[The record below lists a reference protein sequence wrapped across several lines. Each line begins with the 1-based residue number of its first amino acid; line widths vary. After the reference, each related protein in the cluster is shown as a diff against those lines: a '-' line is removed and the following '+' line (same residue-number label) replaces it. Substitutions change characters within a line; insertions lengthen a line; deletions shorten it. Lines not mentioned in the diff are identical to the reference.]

1 MTIIVGIVCGK
12 ALVMAS
18 DSQAMTSRGVDVKR
32 LDYTKIYKFDLNSD
46 LKVLITGA
54 GETPFI
60 TRAVEVLQDRWREKR
75 VTTNREL
82 ADLAE
87 ETMNMIQK
95 RYVIDRLKE
104 LGVAKSKDLRKP
116 ELEESFSLQ
125 ELGRTP
131 AFVLMLGVLDKTEA
145 SIYIIH
151 PDGVAEKV
159 ERYSSLGSGSAY
171 AEYLLARLCCQGLKI
186 EEAIKLAIYVI
197 EEVKKIDP
205 NCGGPT
211 QLSVIT
217 EAGIAEKTAMEIKKL
232 VDEIMSKDAEL
243 TKISR
248 GTILGRKE
256 DLRETMQD
264 KMMESAREK
273 SSK

>member
-60 TRAVEVLQDRWREKR
+60 TRAVEVLQNRWKEKR

-116 ELEESFSLQ
+116 GLEESFSLQ

-131 AFVLMLGVLDKTEA
+131 AFVLMLGVLDRTEA

-151 PDGVAEKV
+151 PDGVAEKE

-186 EEAIKLAIYVI
+186 DEAIKLGIYVI

-211 QLSVIT
+211 QLSVIS
-217 EAGIAEKTAMEIKKL
+217 EAGIVEKTATEIKTL
-232 VDEIMSKDAEL
+232 VDGIMSKDAEL

-256 DLRETMQD
+256 DLREIIQD
-264 KMMESAREK
+264 KMIESAREK

>member
-60 TRAVEVLQDRWREKR
+60 TRAVEVLQSRWREKR

-95 RYVIDRLKE
+95 RYVVDRLKE
-104 LGVAKSKDLRKP
+104 LGVAKSKDLGKSG
-116 ELEESFSLQ
+116 LEDSFALQ

-131 AFVLMLGVLDKTEA
+131 AFVLMLGVLDRTEA

-171 AEYLLARLCCQGLKI
+171 AEYLLARLCCQGLEI
-186 EEAIKLAIYVI
+186 DEAIKLGIYVV

-217 EAGIAEKTAMEIKKL
+217 EAGIVEKTAMEIKAL

-243 TKISR
+243 TKVSR
-248 GTILGRKE
+248 VTILGRKE
-256 DLRETMQD
+256 DLRDLIQS
-264 KMMESAREK
+264 KMIESAKRK
-273 SSK
+273 SSE

>member
-32 LDYTKIYKFDLNSD
+32 VDYTKIYQFNLDSD
-46 LKVLITGA
+46 LKVLVTGA
-54 GETPFI
+54 GETSFI
-60 TRAVEVLQDRWREKR
+60 TRAVEMLQTRWKEKR
-75 VTTNREL
+75 VSTNREL

-87 ETMNMIQK
+87 DTMNMIQK
-95 RYVIDRLKE
+95 RYVVDRMNA
-104 LGVAKSKDLRKP
+104 LGVSKSRDLQRSGVEDP
-116 ELEESFSLQ
+116 FNLQ

-131 AFVLMLGVLDKTEA
+131 AFALMLGVLDRAEG

-151 PDGVAEKV
+151 PDGVAEKT

-171 AEYLLARLCCQGLKI
+171 AEYLLARLCCEGL
-186 EEAIKLAIYVI
+186 EVDEAVKLAIYVI

-211 QLSVIT
+211 QVSVVN
-217 EAGIAEKTAMEIKKL
+217 EAGIVEKTATEIKTL
-232 VDEIMSKDAEL
+232 VDGIMSEDEKFM
-243 TKISR
+243 KSWR
-248 GTILGRKE
+248 GSILGRQKDVD
-256 DLRETMQD
+256 DLMQ
-264 KMMESAREK
+264 MYLEESAAK
-273 SSK
+273 KKTS

>member
-1 MTIIVGIVCGK
+1 MTIIVGIVCDK
-12 ALVMAS
+12 AVVIAT

-32 LDYTKIYKFDLNSD
+32 LDYTKIYNFDLNSD

-60 TRAVEVLQDRWREKR
+60 TRAVEVLQNQWKEKR

-87 ETMNMIQK
+87 ETMNMIKK
-95 RYVIDRLKE
+95 RYVVDRLKE
-104 LGVAKSKDLRKP
+104 LGVAQSKDLGETGTKKP
-116 ELEESFSLQ
+116 FAIQ
-125 ELGRTP
+125 ELGRSP
-131 AFVLMLGVLDKTEA
+131 SFVLMLGVLDRKEA

-151 PDGVAEKV
+151 PDGVAEKE

-171 AEYLLARLCCQGLKI
+171 AEYLLASLCCQGI
-186 EEAIKLAIYVI
+186 EVEEAIKLAIYVI

-217 EAGIAEKTAMEIKKL
+217 EAGIGEKTEIEIKTL
-232 VDEIMSKDAEL
+232 VDEIMSKDEEF
-243 TKISR
+243 TKIWR
-248 GTILGRKE
+248 GTILGRE
-256 DLRETMQD
+256 QDVRELIQAEMVEAV
-264 KMMESAREK
+264 KGK
-273 SSK
+273 ISK

>member
-32 LDYTKIYKFDLNSD
+32 VDYTKIYKFDMNSD
-46 LKVLITGA
+46 LRILITGA

-60 TRAVEVLQDRWREKR
+60 TRAVEVLQDKLKEKR

-87 ETMNMIQK
+87 DTMNMIQK
-95 RYVIDRLKE
+95 RYVVDRLKG
-104 LGVAKSKDLRKP
+104 LGVAKSKDLHKSGI
-116 ELEESFSLQ
+116 EKAFSLQ
-125 ELGRTP
+125 ELGTAP
-131 AFVLMLGVLDKTEA
+131 SFVLMLGVLDRIEA
-145 SIYIIH
+145 GIYIIH

-171 AEYLLARLCCQGLKI
+171 AEYLLARLCCEGLEI
-186 EEAIKLAIYVI
+186 DEAIKLAIYVI

-211 QLSVIT
+211 QVSIINET
-217 EAGIAEKTAMEIKKL
+217 GIVEKTASEIKKL
-232 VDEIMSKDAEL
+232 VDEIISKDSDFIKAW
-243 TKISR
+243 R
-248 GTILGRKE
+248 GGILGRQQ
-256 DLRETMQD
+256 DMQELLQGQLSRTKKD
-264 KMMESAREK
+264 R
-273 SSK
+273 